1 MSDEGGPGPTGVQ
14 PIEHPIEHWV
24 LHVDL
29 DQFIAAVEV
38 LRRPELAGRPVI
50 VGGDGDPTKRGVVST
65 ASYEAR
71 EYGVGSGM
79 ALRIAARKC
88 PEAVFL
94 PVDRA
99 AYDEASAGVMATL
112 RSLEW
117 GGRPI
122 VVEVL
127 GWDEA
132 FLAAGPR
139 PGDRPD
145 RVGSSAALGRGRP
158 WAGAT
163 DELAAEAT
171 TVVEAGQGSLPPLQ
185 QGADVS
191 FGEGAPGGPSDA
203 SSDPV
208 AFAEHIRER
217 VLAQTRLHCSVG
229 IGDNKLRAKIAT
241 EFGKPRGS
249 YVLTAEN
256 WFEVMGDRPT
266 RALWGI
272 GGKTAKKLAALGID
286 TVSQLAQSDAR
297 VLAAELGPTMGPWYH
312 RIGRGVSDSTVT
324 AEPWVPRAH
333 GRETTFQEDLD
344 DWDRIADEIR
354 TLTRQ
359 VTQDID
365 KEGRPAAR
373 VGLKLRYK
381 PFFTISRSLTLK
393 QSTNDPEQLAEAAV
407 SLLDRVEKDRAV
419 RLLGVRLEM
428 VPPEGGY

>member
-1 MSDEGGPGPTGVQ
+1 MSEGGSAGPTDVF
-14 PIEHPIEHWV
+14 PIEHWV

-38 LRRPELAGRPVI
+38 LRRPELAGLPVI

-88 PEAVFL
+88 PDAVFL

-99 AYDEASAGVMATL
+99 AYDEASADVMATL

-117 GGRPI
+117 GGRA
-122 VVEVL
+122 VVLEVL

-132 FLAAGPR
+132 FLAAGPV
-139 PGDRPD
+139 PGDPE
-145 RVGSSAALGRGRP
+145 AARTSQLGRGRP
-158 WAGAT
+158 WAGAAE
-163 DELAAEAT
+163 ELEAAQTT
-171 TVVEAGQGSLPPLQ
+171 TVVEAGQGSLPPSEQAGPAPTLGK
-185 QGADVS
+185 GAL
-191 FGEGAPGGPSDA
+191 GGSPA
-203 SSDPV
+203 DPL
-208 AFAEHIRER
+208 AFAAHIRER
-217 VLAQTRLHCSVG
+217 VLAQTQLHCSVG

-272 GGKTAKKLAALGID
+272 GSKTAKKLAALGID
-286 TVSQLAQSDAR
+286 TVAQLAQSDAR

-312 RIGRGVSDSTVT
+312 RIGRGVSDSAVS

-333 GRETTFQEDLD
+333 GRETTFQEDLE
-344 DWDRIADEIR
+344 DWDRIAEEVR

-359 VTQDID
+359 VVEDID
-365 KEGRPAAR
+365 REGRPAAR

-381 PFFTISRSLTLK
+381 PFFTISRSLTLA
-393 QSTNDPEQLAEAAV
+393 QPTNDPDLLAEQAV
-407 SLLDRVEKDRAV
+407 GLLDRVEKDRPV